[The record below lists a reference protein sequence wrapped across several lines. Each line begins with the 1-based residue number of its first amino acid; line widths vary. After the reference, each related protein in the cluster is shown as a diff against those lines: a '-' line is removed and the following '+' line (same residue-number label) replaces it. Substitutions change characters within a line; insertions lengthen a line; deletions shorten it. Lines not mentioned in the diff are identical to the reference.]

1 MPHLSAATN
10 EVQWAHVGPVYAAQ
24 PGGRGEGRGREPTWG
39 AAAPSR
45 IQRPAHQPSLDCQWH
60 VLSLRRE
67 YSGQSNPRPRLRRS
81 HWQSSSTVPR
91 TRHAIRPA
99 PPSLRLLGS
108 DAASG
113 TAARQRA
120 AGCSMCRPLRHSALG
135 CNTVHVVA
143 TQCVLLRHTCVA
155 QRQMSRRAA
164 VVTPM
169 WAWAW
174 TWLRCRCGLGWTL
187 SQC

>member
-1 MPHLSAATN
+1 M
-10 EVQWAHVGPVYAAQ
+10 YAAQ
-24 PGGRGEGRGREPTWG
+24 PGRRGEGSEPTWA
-39 AAAPSR
+39 AAAPSQ

-67 YSGQSNPRPRLRRS
+67 YSGQPNARPRLRRS
-81 HWQSSSTVPR
+81 QSSSTVPR
-91 TRHAIRPA
+91 TRHTIRPA
-99 PPSLRLLGS
+99 APSLRLLES

-113 TAARQRA
+113 TAAQQRS
-120 AGCSMCRPLRHSALG
+120 AGCSMCRPLRDRSPVVLG

-143 TQCVLLRHTCVA
+143 TQCVWLQHSVLLRHTCVA

-164 VVTPM
+164 VVTQM

-174 TWLRCRCGLGWTL
+174 TRLRCRCGLGWD
-187 SQC
+187 